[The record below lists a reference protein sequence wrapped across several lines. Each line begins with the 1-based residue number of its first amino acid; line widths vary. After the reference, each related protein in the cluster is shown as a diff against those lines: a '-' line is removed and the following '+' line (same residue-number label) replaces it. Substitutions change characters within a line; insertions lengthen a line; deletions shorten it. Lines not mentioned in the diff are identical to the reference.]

1 MVIPVINHET
11 DIILS
16 NFLKSCYAK
25 DILKQIYSNSVCF
38 VFAFGIP
45 IFLGIGGNEIG
56 IMVNERYRYSLV
68 CYNNANTRQLPVLD
82 GISKLATPLPPV
94 FAGEGLLTF
103 RNTNF

>member
-1 MVIPVINHET
+1 MAVPVINHET

-25 DILKQIYSNSVCF
+25 DMLKQIYSNSVCF
-38 VFAFGIP
+38 VFVFGIT

-56 IMVNERYRYSLV
+56 IMVNERYHHCLV
-68 CYNNANTRQLPVLD
+68 CYNNANTRQLPVFD
-82 GISKLATPLPPV
+82 DIPQPATPLPPV